1 MNNFPKM
8 VLSLYSLNKP
18 KMKKNIEIK
27 EASKDEVLKISKEVY
42 ELTEEKK
49 TCINERVS
57 LNSELERITGAAMM
71 EPDIRIMTNELG
83 FCQKH
88 FPMIYKTKNK
98 LSVGLILESHL
109 HEIQKEI
116 FDKNFLFDKKGK
128 LSRVEK
134 LQESCFVCDKINH
147 ALSRQLE
154 TVVLMFERDRDFRDL
169 YKEQPV
175 ICLEHYKDLVKV
187 AHKKLKG
194 KLLSDFLE
202 ITDEITKKY
211 LDTLQSDVSHF
222 TKMFDY
228 RNSGEDADW
237 GNSKDSLQRALWFL
251 TSREV

>member
-1 MNNFPKM
+1 MNDSIYTIPI
-8 VLSLYSLNKP
+8 S
-18 KMKKNIEIK
+18 
-27 EASKDEVLKISKEVY
+27 EVFEPLDGCPICR
-42 ELTEEKK
+42 LRNT
-49 TCINERVS
+49 
-57 LNSELERITGAAMM
+57 LETRSVEYITGAAMM

-83 FCQKH
+83 FCEKH
-88 FPMIYKTKNK
+88 LPMIYKTKNK

-109 HEIQKEI
+109 HEIQAEI
-116 FDKNFLFDKKGK
+116 FNKNFLLDKKGK

-134 LQESCFVCDKINH
+134 VQSSCFVCDKINH
-147 ALSRQLE
+147 AISRQLE
-154 TVVLMFERDRDFRDL
+154 TVTLMFERDRDFRDL
-169 YKEQPV
+169 YKQQPV

-194 KLLSDFLE
+194 KMLSDFLSA
-202 ITDEITKKY
+202 TDEITKRY

-237 GNSKDSLQRALWFL
+237 GNSKDSLQRAVWFL

>member
-1 MNNFPKM
+1 MNDSIYTIPI
-8 VLSLYSLNKP
+8 S
-18 KMKKNIEIK
+18 
-27 EASKDEVLKISKEVY
+27 EVFEPLDGCPICR
-42 ELTEEKK
+42 LRNT
-49 TCINERVS
+49 
-57 LNSELERITGAAMM
+57 LETRAVEYITGAAMM

-83 FCQKH
+83 FCEKH
-88 FPMIYKTKNK
+88 LPMIYKTKNK

-109 HEIQKEI
+109 HEIQSEI
-116 FDKNFLFDKKGK
+116 FNKNFLLDKKGK

-134 LQESCFVCDKINH
+134 VQSSCFVCDKINH
-147 ALSRQLE
+147 AISRQLE
-154 TVVLMFERDRDFRDL
+154 TVTLMFERDRDFRDL
-169 YKEQPV
+169 YKQQPV

-194 KLLSDFLE
+194 KMLSDFLNA
-202 ITDEITKKY
+202 TDEITKRY

-237 GNSKDSLQRALWFL
+237 RNSKDSLQRAVWFL

>member
-1 MNNFPKM
+1 MNDSIYTIPI
-8 VLSLYSLNKP
+8 S
-18 KMKKNIEIK
+18 
-27 EASKDEVLKISKEVY
+27 EVFEPLDGCPICR
-42 ELTEEKK
+42 LRNT
-49 TCINERVS
+49 
-57 LNSELERITGAAMM
+57 LETRSVEYITGAAMM

-83 FCQKH
+83 FCEKH
-88 FPMIYKTKNK
+88 LPMIYKTKNK

-109 HEIQKEI
+109 HEIQSEI
-116 FDKNFLFDKKGK
+116 FNKYFLLDKKGK

-134 LQESCFVCDKINH
+134 VQSSCFVCDKINH
-147 ALSRQLE
+147 AISRQLE
-154 TVVLMFERDRDFRDL
+154 TVTLMFERDRDFRDL
-169 YKEQPV
+169 YKQQPV

-194 KLLSDFLE
+194 KMLSDFLSA
-202 ITDEITKKY
+202 TDEITKRY

-237 GNSKDSLQRALWFL
+237 GNSKDSLQRAVWFL